1 MIKVIELTLRIY
13 VWIMVSLY
21 GAGKIAGGQF
31 YRAGNLPESVAQ
43 TTLSNASGFELTWTF
58 FGYSF
63 GYILFIGLSQLIGG
77 FLLLFERTKLLGVA
91 ILVPV
96 LLNIIVV
103 DFFYS
108 ISNGAMMS
116 AVLYFT
122 SLIIILFLNREK
134 VKSALQVLSKR
145 DQSEKR
151 NLKQKSLLLVSAG
164 FGFLLIFLMEQQML
178 NFLGR

>member
-1 MIKVIELTLRIY
+1 MIRIIELTLRIY

-31 YRAGNLPESVAQ
+31 YRSGHLPETVAQ
-43 TTLSNASGFELTWTF
+43 TTLANASGFDLTWTF

-63 GYILFIGLSQLIGG
+63 GYILFIGSSQLIGG
-77 FLLLFERTKLLGVA
+77 LLLLFERTKLLGVA

-116 AVLYFT
+116 AIFYFT
-122 SLIIILFLNREK
+122 SLMVIAFINREK
-134 VKSALQVLSKR
+134 VISALQSLTKH
-145 DQSEKR
+145 DTSEKLHVKKR
-151 NLKQKSLLLVSAG
+151 LILLASAG
-164 FGFLLIFLMEQQML
+164 LGFLLIFLVEQQML
-178 NFLGR
+178 NVVGR

>member
-1 MIKVIELTLRIY
+1 MIRFIELTLRIY
-13 VWIMVSLY
+13 VWIMVSVY

-31 YRAGNLPESVAQ
+31 YRAGNLPENVAQ
-43 TTLSNASGFELTWTF
+43 TTLANASGFDLTWTF

-63 GYILFIGLSQLIGG
+63 GYILFIGSSQLIGG

-116 AVLYFT
+116 AIFYFT
-122 SLIIILFLNREK
+122 ALMVIAFINREK
-134 VKSALQVLSKR
+134 ITAVLR
-145 DQSEKR
+145 LLTRYDDSEKPR
-151 NLKQKSLLLVSAG
+151 LKQHLILLVSAG
-164 FGFLLIFLMEQQML
+164 LGFLLIFAAEQQML
-178 NFLGR
+178 NIVGR